1 MEEKL
6 ELRVELLLQR
16 LKIDALALAK
26 KYRKD
31 FENVEFQRDL
41 IVLIGASTREISRM
55 VIRVYEK
62 SRIDLLTLLVNTSC
76 RVGPK
81 MGNSRIR
88 GGESR
93 SQTSEGIS
101 SVHTKQAEWIESRL
115 NYRRFVLK
123 MLKEIESFCEDVI
136 CLTQNVL
143 KLSQEQFRAICA
155 SEEIDRV
162 IEDSSV
168 KL

>member
-6 ELRVELLLQR
+6 ELRVDLLLQR

-26 KYRKD
+26 KYKKD

-55 VIRVYEK
+55 VIRAYEK
-62 SRIDLLTLLVNTSC
+62 SRIDLLTILVNTSC

-81 MGNSRIR
+81 MGNSRIS

-93 SQTSEGIS
+93 SQTSNGGTS
-101 SVHTKQAEWIESRL
+101 SVQQHTKQAEWI
-115 NYRRFVLK
+115 
-123 MLKEIESFCEDVI
+123 
-136 CLTQNVL
+136 
-143 KLSQEQFRAICA
+143 
-155 SEEIDRV
+155 
-162 IEDSSV
+162 
-168 KL
+168 